1 MLNVTSHRPPDA
13 GAQCEVLFELSQGAG
28 SAQLGR
34 LLKGHDAGRL
44 VSLRHITAAPVSELS
59 PRVDVARSIA
69 HPSLAKLLGIV
80 QAGDKF
86 YLASEYIPGVTL
98 AELGRAVVA
107 RRKPLA
113 LPVALRILVD
123 ALNAA
128 IVGQELLRLAAGEPA
143 GNHLHPEHIH
153 IAAYGETLLSEVGV
167 ACYLQPQTGTDG
179 QTDLRTAATE
189 LCRLIT
195 ASDEVKSL
203 VDRATIPERLYRT
216 LERAML
222 PLSAG
227 TPGVRAFIDELSQ
240 SGVPLASEAE
250 VCDELT
256 RLVGATLDA
265 RRGKLDMLERGA
277 AQQDSEES
285 TQFFRAAE
293 LTGTDYLDT
302 ARPPADSLPRAV
314 TIPRAAPPPQI
325 AAATSVKLD
334 QLSSLMPDDADDDP
348 TQMWRSD
355 ASSRSSAA
363 RAANTTVTPST
374 GLEALAAATGAARSA
389 AELAR
394 SEAPTSAA
402 PEDTEIPRFRDRPT
416 VGWLLAIAVVLGG
429 LALLADHFGY

>member
-1 MLNVTSHRPPDA
+1 MLNVFSHQPADA

-44 VSLRHITAAPVSELS
+44 VSLRPITAAPVSELS
-59 PRVDVARSIA
+59 PRVDLARSIA

-98 AELGRAVVA
+98 AELTRAVMS

-113 LPVALRILVD
+113 PAVALRIVVD

-128 IVGQELLRLAAGEPA
+128 LVGQELLRLAAGEPA

-167 ACYLQPQTGTDG
+167 VCYLRPETCSDG
-179 QTDLRTAATE
+179 HTDLRTAATE

-195 ASDEVKSL
+195 ASDETASL
-203 VDRATIPERLYRT
+203 VDRAEIPEGLCRT
-216 LERAML
+216 LQRARL

-227 TPGVRAFIDELSQ
+227 APGVHAFIDELSR

-250 VCDELT
+250 VRDELA
-256 RLVGATLDA
+256 RLVGATLDT
-265 RRGKLDMLERGA
+265 RRGKLEILERGA

-293 LTGTDYLDT
+293 LAGTDYLDT
-302 ARPPADSLPRAV
+302 ARPPAGSLPSPVA
-314 TIPRAAPPPQI
+314 IPKVAPPPRV
-325 AAATSVKLD
+325 AVAPSVNLD
-334 QLSSLMPDDADDDP
+334 QLPSLMPDDDDP

-355 ASSRSSAA
+355 LSPRSGAASAA
-363 RAANTTVTPST
+363 VAPST
-374 GLEALAAATGAARSA
+374 GLELPSTG
-389 AELAR
+389 
-394 SEAPTSAA
+394 EAPQTAS
-402 PEDTEIPRFRDRPT
+402 PEDTETRRLRDGHT
-416 VGWLLAIAVVLGG
+416 VGWLLVAAVVLGG

>member
-1 MLNVTSHRPPDA
+1 MLNVFSHQPAAA
-13 GAQCEVLFELSQGAG
+13 GAQCEVLFELSQGEG

-44 VSLRHITAAPVSELS
+44 VSLRPVTAAPVSELS
-59 PRVDVARSIA
+59 PRVDLARSIA

-98 AELGRAVVA
+98 AELTRAVMA

-113 LPVALRILVD
+113 PPVALRILVD

-128 IVGQELLRLAAGEPA
+128 LVGQELLRAAAGEPA

-153 IAAYGETLLSEVGV
+153 VAAYGETLLSEVGV
-167 ACYLQPQTGTDG
+167 VSYLRPETCSDG
-179 QTDLRTAATE
+179 HSDLRTAATE

-195 ASDEVKSL
+195 ASEEIADL
-203 VDRATIPERLYRT
+203 VDRAKIPENLART
-216 LERAML
+216 LERALL

-227 TPGVRAFIDELSQ
+227 APRVRAFIDELSL

-250 VCDELT
+250 VRDELA

-265 RRGKLDMLERGA
+265 RRGKLEILERGA

-293 LTGTDYLDT
+293 LVGTDDLDT
-302 ARPPADSLPRAV
+302 ARPPAVSLPSPVA
-314 TIPRAAPPPQI
+314 IPRAAPPPQV
-325 AAATSVKLD
+325 SVGPSLNLD
-334 QLSSLMPDDADDDP
+334 QLPSLMPDDDDP
-348 TQMWRSD
+348 TQMWQSD
-355 ASSRSSAA
+355 LSPRSSAA
-363 RAANTTVTPST
+363 SAAVAPST
-374 GLEALAAATGAARSA
+374 ALELQPTR
-389 AELAR
+389 
-394 SEAPTSAA
+394 EAPPMAA
-402 PEDTEIPRFRDRPT
+402 EDTEARRLRDRYT
-416 VGWLLAIAVVLGG
+416 VGWLLVAAVVLGV

>member
-1 MLNVTSHRPPDA
+1 MLNVFPHQPAEA

-44 VSLRHITAAPVSELS
+44 VSLRPITTAPLSELS
-59 PRVDVARSIA
+59 PRVDLARSIA

-98 AELGRAVVA
+98 AELTRAVVA
-107 RRKPLA
+107 RQKPLA
-113 LPVALRILVD
+113 PPVALRILVD

-128 IVGQELLRLAAGEPA
+128 LVGQELLQAAAGEPA

-153 IAAYGETLLSEVGV
+153 VAAYGETLLSEVGV
-167 ACYLQPQTGTDG
+167 VCYLRPETCSDG

-195 ASDEVKSL
+195 ASEETAGL
-203 VDRATIPERLYRT
+203 VDRAKIPENLGRT
-216 LERAML
+216 LERALL

-227 TPGVRAFIDELSQ
+227 AARVRAFIDELSL

-250 VCDELT
+250 VRDELA

-265 RRGKLDMLERGA
+265 RRGKLEILERGA

-293 LTGTDYLDT
+293 LAGNDYLDT
-302 ARPPADSLPRAV
+302 ARPPAVSLPSPVA
-314 TIPRAAPPPQI
+314 IPRAAPAPQV
-325 AAATSVKLD
+325 SVAPSLNLD
-334 QLSSLMPDDADDDP
+334 QLPSLMPDDDDP

-355 ASSRSSAA
+355 LSPRSSAA
-363 RAANTTVTPST
+363 SAAVAAPTALEPQPTREAPPTVGQEDS
-374 GLEALAAATGAARSA
+374 AARR
-389 AELAR
+389 L
-394 SEAPTSAA
+394 
-402 PEDTEIPRFRDRPT
+402 RDRHT
-416 VGWLLAIAVVLGG
+416 VGWLLVAAVVLGG

>member
-1 MLNVTSHRPPDA
+1 MLNVASRPSDPR
-13 GAQCEVLFELSQGAG
+13 AQCEVLFELSQGAG

-44 VSLRHITAAPVSELS
+44 VSLRHITAPVSELS
-59 PRVDVARSIA
+59 ARVDVARSIA

-86 YLASEYIPGVTL
+86 YLASEYIPGATL
-98 AELGRAVVA
+98 AELSRAVVA
-107 RRKPLA
+107 RRRPLA
-113 LPVALRILVD
+113 LPVALRIVVD

-167 ACYLQPQTGTDG
+167 ACYLQPQTWTDG

-195 ASDEVKSL
+195 ASDEPRGL
-203 VDRATIPERLYRT
+203 VDRATLPENLYRT
-216 LERAML
+216 LQRAMSPL
-222 PLSAG
+222 PVEA
-227 TPGVRAFIDELSQ
+227 PGVRAFVDELSQ

-250 VCDELT
+250 VCDELS
-256 RLVGATLDA
+256 RLVGTTLDA
-265 RRGKLDMLERGA
+265 RRGKLEMLERGA

-293 LTGTDYLDT
+293 LAGTDSLDT
-302 ARPPADSLPRAV
+302 ARPPAESSPSAV
-314 TIPRAAPPPQI
+314 AIPRAAPPPRI
-325 AAATSVKLD
+325 AAASAGSID
-334 QLSSLMPDDADDDP
+334 RLSSLMPDDADDDP

-355 ASSRSSAA
+355 ASSRSSAEPAVA
-363 RAANTTVTPST
+363 RST
-374 GLEALAAATGAARSA
+374 ELEPLATATAAALEHA
-389 AELAR
+389 
-394 SEAPTSAA
+394 
-402 PEDTEIPRFRDRPT
+402 EIPRFRDRHT
-416 VGWLLAIAVVLGG
+416 VGWLLVVAVVLGG